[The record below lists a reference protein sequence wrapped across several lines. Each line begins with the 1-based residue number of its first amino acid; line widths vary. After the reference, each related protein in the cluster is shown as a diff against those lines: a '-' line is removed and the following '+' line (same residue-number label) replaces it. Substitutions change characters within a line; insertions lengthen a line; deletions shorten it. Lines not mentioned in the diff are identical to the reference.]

1 MAAWLQWRSQQVW
14 LIETRSSSWEKN
26 SQIGKNLFPSP
37 RINIHSLYEQ
47 IISTSNTNLSD
58 LQSNAPVVAS
68 LQKLQQYIQERKK
81 LLHIIYIRLLW
92 TKMCLNTLEGPS
104 LIFFIWSLYFASSWS
119 SRAIFLSTDSP
130 RLSI

>member
-81 LLHIIYIRLLW
+81 LLHIIYIRLL
-92 TKMCLNTLEGPS
+92 
-104 LIFFIWSLYFASSWS
+104 
-119 SRAIFLSTDSP
+119 
-130 RLSI
+130 